1 MKYAIAAAACIGLLA
16 ACGPEGADRQSGA
29 VENAVPADSISRV
42 PAPGDTAP
50 GDTAP
55 GVTDSTGAGTAG
67 TGTTGA
73 QAGGSGAP
81 AAGRDAPV
89 PDRPERD

>member
-50 GDTAP
+50 G
-55 GVTDSTGAGTAG
+55 VTDSTGAGTAG